1 MPGFGWGKFA
11 ASQRKKKP
19 KKPKK
24 PKGERLPRRSP
35 SDAWRAYV
43 EGK

>member
-1 MPGFGWGKFA
+1 MAAFNWGKFN

-35 SDAWRAYV
+35 AAAWRAYT